1 MNKFIYFLKLTLK
14 NPKKR
19 GVFQII
25 NILGL
30 SIGLAVVLLM
40 YLQIHHELSF
50 DKSFKES
57 KNIYRVNARWL
68 TVKTGETSAIT
79 TGGLAQTMKD
89 NIPGVKDAVRIW
101 RRYHVL
107 KADDFEEDT
116 RIYIADESFFELFD
130 SPVLYGS
137 VEDVLKRPGDVLALS
152 ESEARKIFG
161 NRDPVGESVLFGPQ
175 QIEIGAV
182 FKDFPL
188 NSSFYGFHKIAG
200 NPPVYN
206 SPQAKF
212 YLNFETFVLLHEKA
226 DTASVGQQLRRIWSE
241 EAKAMTNGEDAP
253 FTLEL
258 QELTKIHLHS
268 GHVTG
273 SATTTPGD
281 IEKVKMLSLLAAII
295 LLIACINYMNLATA
309 RAQKRSREIGISKT
323 VGAKRYELAARL
335 FLETGMLTVFSFII
349 AFGLAYLLLPV
360 FNNLV
365 GVSATFSGGQ
375 YIINDV
381 RLDFGLVLNA
391 GFMLGAL
398 SILILTT
405 IIAASYPAFYM
416 SGFPPLG
423 AIKAANFK
431 GSQSAFV
438 RQVLTVG
445 QFVAAIVLIS
455 WVIVVYTQIRYINN
469 RNMGFNLNQVISFW
483 IRTNPGPDFSPF
495 ENDFR
500 AQSSVLGISRV
511 SFFPTM
517 GDQVLL
523 HKEINDEGILMSV
536 CNADEHLIDLVQLLM
551 IAGRPLSTRPPMQL
565 QMIDGRNMY
574 ARSPGDTIAQI
585 VLNRKAVEYLGETPE
600 DIIGKRIYADFGE
613 QVYVCGVVE
622 NFHFESLHR
631 PIGEYGIHNSWSGRG
646 RFYFMARISSHDV
659 PGQLKTYEKIFKEHY
674 PNDMFDV
681 HFPDLRLKNAY
692 QETQTTSHITLSF
705 SILTILIAC
714 MGVFGLTAFMAE
726 QRTKEIGIRKVMG
739 ATVWNIVSLF
749 TDSYIK
755 LLLISL
761 VIAIPVAWRVCD
773 RYLQDF
779 AYRISLSWWMFAV
792 AALITIVL
800 TLITVSWI
808 AIKAATKNPV
818 EAIKSE

>member
-1 MNKFIYFLKLTLK
+1 MKLFFLNITRRNLT
-14 NPKKR
+14 KR
-19 GVFQII
+19 GVFSVI

-30 SIGLAVVLLM
+30 SISLAVVLLM

-50 DKSFKES
+50 DKSFRES

-68 TVKTGETSAIT
+68 TVRTGEISAVT
-79 TGGLAQTMKD
+79 TGGLAQTMKN
-89 NIPGVKDAVRIW
+89 NIPGVKEAVRVW

-107 KADDFEEDT
+107 KAGEYEDDT

-130 SPVLYGS
+130 TPVLYGS
-137 VEDVLKRPGDVLALS
+137 VEEVLKRPGDVLALS
-152 ESEARKIFG
+152 ETEARKIFG
-161 NRDPVGESVLFGPQ
+161 NRDPVGETVLFGPQ
-175 QIEIGAV
+175 TLKIGAV
-182 FKDFPL
+182 FKDFPM

-212 YLNFETFVLLHEKA
+212 YLNFETFVLLHENV
-226 DTASVGQQLRRIWSE
+226 DTASVAQSLRRIWSE
-241 EAKAMTNGEDAP
+241 DAKVMTKGEDPP
-253 FTLEL
+253 FVLEL
-258 QELTKIHLHS
+258 QELNKIHLHS
-268 GHVTG
+268 SQITG
-273 SATTTPGD
+273 STTTTPGD

-323 VGAKRYELAARL
+323 VGARRIELAFQL
-335 FLETGMLTVFSFII
+335 FVETGMLTAFSFIL

-365 GVSATFSGGQ
+365 GVSSTFAGGQ
-375 YIINDV
+375 YIINNV
-381 RLDFGLVLNA
+381 QLDFGLVLNA
-391 GFMLGAL
+391 RFMIGAL
-398 SILILTT
+398 AILILTT

-423 AIKAANFK
+423 AIKATNFK

-438 RQVLTVG
+438 RQVLSVG

-469 RNMGFNLNQVISFW
+469 RNMGFNLSQVISFW
-483 IRTNPGPDFSPF
+483 IRTNPGPDFTPF

-500 AQSSVLGISRV
+500 AQSSVLGTSRV

-523 HKEINDEGILMSV
+523 RRDVNDEGVLMSV
-536 CNADEHLIDLVQLLM
+536 CNADDHLIDVVQLQM
-551 IAGRPLSTRPPMQL
+551 IAGRTLP
-565 QMIDGRNMY
+565 
-574 ARSPGDTIAQI
+574 ARLPGDTIAQI
-585 VLNRKAVEYLGETPE
+585 VLNRKAVEYLGENPE
-600 DIIGKRIYADFGE
+600 DILGKRIYTGFGE

-631 PIGEYGIHNSWSGRG
+631 PIGEYGIHNSRFGRG
-646 RFYFMARISSHDV
+646 RFYFMARISNQNV
-659 PGQLKTYEKIFKEHY
+659 PEQLKTYEKIFRDHY

-681 HFPDLRLKNAY
+681 HYPELRMKNAY
-692 QETQTTSHITLSF
+692 QETQTTSRMSLSF
-705 SILTILIAC
+705 SILAILIAC
-714 MGVFGLTAFMAE
+714 LGVFGLTAYLAE

-739 ATVWNIVSLF
+739 ASIIDIVKLF
-749 TDSYIK
+749 TNNYIK

-761 VIAIPVAWRVCD
+761 IIAIPIAWWICE
-773 RYLQDF
+773 RYLQNF
-779 AYRISLSWWMFAV
+779 AYRISLSWWMFAI

-800 TLITVSWI
+800 TLLTVSTI
-808 AIKAATKNPV
+808 AIKAAIADPV
-818 EAIKSE
+818 NSLKTE